1 MVGTKIVKTS
11 LKRIFIGTD
20 KQLENI
26 QKYVRFT
33 NCLETTVSQ
42 FVRWYYLKKCDDTDP
57 PLPPTESFYGV
68 VIRAFSHG
76 RKRKA
81 PKKMNTK
88 MIVDHVIPY
97 IDEFQKKPFYVENT
111 EDKRPKGFGQTVSYM
126 QTVFNTNTTT
136 NVKLH
141 FMGKACT
148 YISLRLEKKKRMKM
162 INDDLRK
169 GTITENEAKSIRSK
183 LLAII
188 NNEREAFDVLYKN
201 IKDVNENNMVESKY
215 LPTAKDV
222 NVVRKELKKVIEC
235 ILDHEFQPLPDMKK
249 KRKTSTTTTTDI
261 LIHYDICCSPEE
273 YVPAYRGT
281 SNTFTRE
288 ER

>member
-1 MVGTKIVKTS
+1 
-11 LKRIFIGTD
+11 
-20 KQLENI
+20 
-26 QKYVRFT
+26 
-33 NCLETTVSQ
+33 
-42 FVRWYYLKKCDDTDP
+42 
-57 PLPPTESFYGV
+57 
-68 VIRAFSHG
+68 
-76 RKRKA
+76 
-81 PKKMNTK
+81 
-88 MIVDHVIPY
+88 
-97 IDEFQKKPFYVENT
+97 
-111 EDKRPKGFGQTVSYM
+111 
-126 QTVFNTNTTT
+126 
-136 NVKLH
+136 
-141 FMGKACT
+141 
-148 YISLRLEKKKRMKM
+148 M

-249 KRKTSTTTTTDI
+249 KRKTSTTTGI